1 MCLAVA
7 VGLAVR
13 LAAVLARPHLPAAGD
28 AFEYLGQANLLVDGK
43 GWIEPLV
50 YATTGHQVQTAKLP
64 PLYTLTLALCSLAGF
79 KGFLAHRIW
88 SAVMGTCAVALAAVA
103 GRDIAGRGAG
113 VLAAFGVA
121 FYPNIWMS
129 DSLGMSETLSPV
141 VVLLVVWAAYRMW
154 RRPTAGRAAVLGVA
168 IGFAALARDE
178 LALLGVFVLLPLAVG
193 GRGRRWS
200 QRARLLG
207 AGALAVAVVIGPW
220 IAFNTVRFSRPVLIS
235 DRFGVALASA
245 NCDESWHG
253 PAPGYWSM
261 PCAEAAVARVHG
273 GEPAHDAAALR
284 RALSYVDAHLSGL
297 PTVEYERLG
306 RTFGFYRPLGQ
317 IRLDSFVGGEPLSWA
332 FVGLGMYYCLAA
344 LAIPGAWA
352 LRRRRVPIFPLV
364 AVGADVV
371 VAVLV
376 TYGQTRFRSS
386 LEPVLVLLASV
397 AVSELVSRV
406 SRHRAGEE
414 AMPSLEPAR

>member
-7 VGLAVR
+7 LGLAVR
-13 LAAVLARPHLPAAGD
+13 LAAVLAGSHLPAPGD
-28 AFEYLGQANLLVDGK
+28 AFEYLGQANLLADGK
-43 GWIEPLV
+43 GWIEPFV
-50 YATTGHQVQTAKLP
+50 YAATGHQVQTAKLP
-64 PLYTLTLALCSLAGF
+64 PLYTLTLSLCSLAGF

-88 SAVMGTCAVALAAVA
+88 SAVMGTSAVALAAVV

-113 VLAAFGVA
+113 ALAAFGIAV
-121 FYPNIWMS
+121 YPNVWMA
-129 DSLGMSETLSPV
+129 DALGMSETLSPV
-141 VVLLVVWAAYRMW
+141 VVLIVLWAAYRMW

-168 IGFAALARDE
+168 VGFAALARDE
-178 LALLGVFVLLPLAVG
+178 LVLLAVFVLLPLAL
-193 GRGRRWS
+193 GRPGRPLS

-207 AGALAVAVVIGPW
+207 AGALAVALVIGPW

-253 PAPGYWSM
+253 PQPGYWNM
-261 PCAEAAVARVHG
+261 TCAEAAVAGVHG
-273 GEPAHDAAALR
+273 GEPAQDAAALR

-297 PTVEYERLG
+297 PGVEYERLG

-317 IRLDSFVGGEPLSWA
+317 VRLDSSVGGEPLSWA

-344 LAIPGAWA
+344 LAIPGAWV

-376 TYGQTRFRSS
+376 TYGQTRFRAS

-397 AVSELVSRV
+397 AVAEVVSRAW
-406 SRHRAGEE
+406 RRRAGDGP
-414 AMPSLEPAR
+414 MPCLEPAP